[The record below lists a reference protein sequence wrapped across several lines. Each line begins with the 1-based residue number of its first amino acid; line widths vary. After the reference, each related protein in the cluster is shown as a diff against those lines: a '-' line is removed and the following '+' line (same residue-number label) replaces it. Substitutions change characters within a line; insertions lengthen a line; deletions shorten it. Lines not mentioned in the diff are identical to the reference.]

1 MRRITESISLAFA
14 IAQVLDRCGEDFG
27 HLPRCRRPQFP
38 AILALR
44 DKPKILSRH
53 DAEIIGDSIAEKCP
67 FFREGRSDE
76 GEDSLPELAEGR
88 VVTVVG
94 HEMVHHPPASLDG
107 FEW

>member
-1 MRRITESISLAFA
+1 MRSSRAADRKEANP
-14 IAQVLDRCGEDFG
+14 AQFCEFPVK
-27 HLPRCRRPQFP
+27 FP

-88 VVTVVG
+88 VVPVVG
-94 HEMVHHPPASLDG
+94 HVMAHQPPASIDG
-107 FEW
+107 IEVGTV